1 MIAVG
6 ALSDETERA
15 MSVAKVNTM
24 KTFGKVIA
32 FGFAAAMVT
41 GAAFAQAPAPAAPT
55 PATTAPSAP
64 APAAGAGKHAQSAQS
79 LECSKKAD
87 ARGLHGKRRKKFR
100 EECKKGQ
107 AGEAQ

>member
-1 MIAVG
+1 
-6 ALSDETERA
+6 
-15 MSVAKVNTM
+15 M
-24 KTFGKVIA
+24 KTFGKLMA
-32 FGFAAAMVT
+32 FGLAAAMMT
-41 GAAFAQAPAPAAPT
+41 GAAFAQTPAPAAPA

-64 APAAGAGKHAQSAQS
+64 AAGAGKHVQSAQS

-87 ARGLHGKRRKKFR
+87 AQGLHGKKRKKFR

>member
-1 MIAVG
+1 MI
-6 ALSDETERA
+6 TT
-15 MSVAKVNTM
+15 KVKTM
-24 KTFGKVIA
+24 KMFGKVIA

-41 GAAFAQAPAPAAPT
+41 GAAFAQAPAPA
-55 PATTAPSAP
+55 PATAAPSAPAP

-79 LECSKKAD
+79 LKCSKEAD
-87 ARGLHGKRRKKFR
+87 AKGLHGKARKKFR

>member
-1 MIAVG
+1 
-6 ALSDETERA
+6 
-15 MSVAKVNTM
+15 MSIAKVNTM

-41 GAAFAQAPAPAAPT
+41 GAAFAQTPAPASPA
-55 PATTAPSAP
+55 PATTAPSAS
-64 APAAGAGKHAQSAQS
+64 APAAGAGKHPQSAQLVGMFQGS
-79 LECSKKAD
+79 RRERT
-87 ARGLHGKRRKKFR
+87 ARKGRKKFR

>member
-1 MIAVG
+1 
-6 ALSDETERA
+6 
-15 MSVAKVNTM
+15 M
-24 KTFGKVIA
+24 KMFGKVIA
-32 FGFAAAMVT
+32 FGFVAVMVT
-41 GAAFAQAPAPAAPT
+41 EAAFAQAPAPAAPA

-64 APAAGAGKHAQSAQS
+64 APAAVAGKHPQSSQS

-87 ARGLHGKRRKKFR
+87 AQGLHGKRRKKFR